1 MYSYRKNNK
10 GFTLVEI
17 IIVVTILAVL
27 MTVAV
32 PSIMKYTDQGYL
44 ARDMAFVRGAKL
56 ASVKEYADSKDIY
69 NKESVTYIFD
79 SESEDAIKMVNQNDI
94 SHIVGYGSSDIE
106 DVDGTKTGAIGKP
119 KDQCVIVT
127 VYKDL
132 TTTAQWGKPV
142 ISQAALD
149 AKNFSPD
156 SKEYKIL
163 MALPLAQ
170 QQALADYKEN
180 NLKGYYAYIVTMSAD
195 GTFILSEAKNNA
207 QGHQNK
213 SPNAI
218 MNQDTNAYAVV
229 VGQDKSGNTITG
241 SNISYYPDGFPTNV
255 HGCLGK
261 KVVGSAWHVLIDKNN
276 NLLEGINFDYH

>member
-94 SHIVGYGSSDIE
+94 SHIVGYGSSDID

-156 SKEYKIL
+156 SNEYKIL

-170 QQALADYKEN
+170 QQALANYKEN
-180 NLKGYYAYIVTMSAD
+180 NLKKFYAYTVTMNAD
-195 GTFILSEAKNNA
+195 GTFTLSEAKNNA
-207 QGHQNK
+207 QIFHYKN
-213 SPNAI
+213 SSNI
-218 MNQDTNAYAVV
+218 MKGNFVVV
-229 VGQDKSGNTITG
+229 VGQDDSGNTITG
-241 SNISYYPDGFPTNV
+241 SNLYYYPEGCPINEN
-255 HGCLGK
+255 GCLGE
-261 KVVGSAWHVLIDKNN
+261 KVVGSKWHVLNN
-276 NLLEGINFDYH
+276 QWNNYAENINFDYH